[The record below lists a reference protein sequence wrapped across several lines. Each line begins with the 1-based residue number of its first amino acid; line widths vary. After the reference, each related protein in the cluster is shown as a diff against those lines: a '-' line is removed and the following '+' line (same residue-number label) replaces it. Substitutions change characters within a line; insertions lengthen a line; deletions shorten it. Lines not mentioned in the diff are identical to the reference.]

1 MSNFEDYESPKYAEF
16 KEPVVNKAF
25 LQDHYLD
32 LDKRPIYRLKYSQMT
47 STSISKLKTNPSAA
61 IEQAADYPVAVES
74 RNDVKAYLIGKN
86 LFEKMIAFI
95 EDYTDAEAVKKAD
108 FKSGKDF
115 EEVAKELGI

>member
-25 LQDHYLD
+25 LQDHYLG
-32 LDKRPIYRLKYSQMT
+32 LDIRPIYRLNYWYMI
-47 STSISKLKTNPSAA
+47 STSISQLKANPSAV

-95 EDYTDAEAVKKAD
+95 ENYADAEAVKKAD
-108 FKSGKDF
+108 FKSGKDL
-115 EEVAKELGI
+115 EDVAKELGI